1 MRILERDIEAY
12 FVKCLK
18 DINVM
23 TRKAKWLGYD
33 GCPDR
38 FVLACGGIWVEL
50 KAPGKKPRA
59 NQITAMAQ
67 LSLAG
72 AQVRLIDSYGGVD
85 ELVNYIWALRGYESN
100 AKKIYATSL
109 PKIDNQ
115 QDNHES

>member
-23 TRKAKWLGYD
+23 TRKTKWIGHD

-72 AQVRLIDSYGGVD
+72 VQVRLIDSYGGVD
-85 ELVNYIWALRGYESN
+85 ELVNYIIN
-100 AKKIYATSL
+100 AKKIYAASI

>member
-85 ELVNYIWALRGYESN
+85 ELVNYIINE
-100 AKKIYATSL
+100 KKIYATSL

-115 QDNHES
+115 QDNHESQM

>member
-23 TRKAKWLGYD
+23 TRKTKWIGYD

-59 NQITAMAQ
+59 NQIAAMAQ

-72 AQVRLIDSYGGVD
+72 AQVCLIDSYEGVD
-85 ELVNYIWALRGYESN
+85 ELVRGL
-100 AKKIYATSL
+100 KC
-109 PKIDNQ
+109 
-115 QDNHES
+115 